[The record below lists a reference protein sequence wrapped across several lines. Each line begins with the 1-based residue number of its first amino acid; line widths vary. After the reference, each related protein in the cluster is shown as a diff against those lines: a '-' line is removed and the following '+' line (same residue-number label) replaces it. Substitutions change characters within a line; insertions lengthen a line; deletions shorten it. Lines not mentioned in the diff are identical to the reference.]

1 MFISSHLLK
10 YIFSPNSG
18 DVFFLTLRTCDYS
31 FFFFLNLLSWED
43 IDYLSHYIGL
53 TSQVLAKPQD
63 KDS

>member
-10 YIFSPNSG
+10 YIFSPKSS
-18 DVFFLTLRTCDYS
+18 DVFFFQLGELVITL
-31 FFFFLNLLSWED
+31 FFLNLLSWED